1 MLTKHHRALQLP
13 SQSVDPVKRWSI
25 HLPVKPRPA
34 RPSQNFRSSASP
46 YTEPDAVISQA
57 LDRVLNAKR
66 AEDHAAA
73 TDALLKELSQ
83 ALATAEH
90 SSKYHQDA
98 AARKSGLQQFV
109 GLRQLEMEL
118 CNSDALRLGLQSL
131 LPAGSTQG
139 HLARSL
145 WISLVLGGTRS
156 SDSFAVGWDE
166 QQKEQYLQQQR
177 EDERSSLSQLQ
188 ELWNSSEFAAE
199 MQVGQQD
206 VECDPVIAA
215 AVQAQ
220 QGSLAIQLDLDT
232 CQRLLADHPS
242 TACRQQVYDMGLQ
255 AKLPKTAMLLAG
267 LVQARTRIAQ
277 YYGLPCYAEL
287 AQQGS
292 LAGGAGNSIAFLEQL
307 AAAIKPHADAELARL
322 QQQHQPEGSSDAA
335 ADWEYLHQH
344 NQQLRWKELTA
355 GSNPGASGPSSSHDE
370 LQPYLQLDACLQGI
384 STLLELLLGIKL
396 VQQEVSAGEG
406 WTEGLRKYS
415 VQSAAGQQHMGTLF
429 IDTSAGY
436 GTQMLHFGSLGA
448 QQDASQAGSSPA
460 SSSQQDAHAQQQGDA
475 CAEQPVVAVGLL
487 SGGQLAGR
495 NLSLGLWELL
505 HELGHA
511 MHFILSAQHC
521 HHLHFHGC
529 RCPLELLEVPSH
541 IFERF
546 AMHPASLRIIC
557 RHQATGDLLP
567 EHLAAALAEH
577 MRYHWYSPVQ
587 YQQQVMSVLLD
598 QLLHAA
604 SSKVT
609 GRDVSELW
617 QAVWARFTAAPALL
631 VSCQQAKALH
641 KVASDGSRAYGY
653 MHAWYLATAF
663 WVNHIEPL
671 MPAMAEHAACS
682 GTAAR
687 DDVSGGLMCAELHEL
702 LVDGASMPPAQLVH
716 KHWPQLVVQGG
727 PGAGGAATAA
737 AAPAVPPCLPV
748 DAGIVLQGLSVTV
761 T

>member
-1 MLTKHHRALQLP
+1 MQMLTRHHRALQLP
-13 SQSVDPVKRWSI
+13 SQSVHPVKRWS
-25 HLPVKPRPA
+25 HHRLVRPRPA
-34 RPSQNFRSSASP
+34 HPCQNFRSSALP

-98 AARKSGLQQFV
+98 AARKSALQQFV

-145 WISLVLGGTRS
+145 WISLVLGGMRS
-156 SDSFAVGWDE
+156 SDSFAMGWDE

-188 ELWNSSEFAAE
+188 ELWNSSELAAE
-199 MQVGQQD
+199 MQVEQED

-242 TACRQQVYDMGLQ
+242 TVCRQQVYDMGLQ
-255 AKLPKTAMLLAG
+255 AKLPKTAMSLAG

-292 LAGGAGNSIAFLEQL
+292 LAGGAGNSIAFLEQV

-322 QQQHQPEGSSDAA
+322 QQQHQPDSSSDAA
-335 ADWEYLHQH
+335 ADWEYLHQQH
-344 NQQLRWKELTA
+344 QQLRWKELVA
-355 GSNPGASGPSSSHDE
+355 GSNPGASGPSSSDGE

-396 VQQEVSAGEG
+396 AQQEVSAGEA

-415 VQSAAGQQHMGTLF
+415 VLSAARQQHMGTLF

-436 GTQMLHFGSLGA
+436 GTQMLHFGLLGA
-448 QQDASQAGSSPA
+448 QQDALQAASSP
-460 SSSQQDAHAQQQGDA
+460 SSSQQQGDA
-475 CAEQPVVAVGLL
+475 CTEQPVVAVGLL

-511 MHFILSAQHC
+511 MHFILSAHHC
-521 HHLHFHGC
+521 RHLHFHGC

-577 MRYHWYSPVQ
+577 IRYHWYSPVQ

-617 QAVWARFTAAPALL
+617 QAVWGRFSAVPAML

-641 KVASDGSRAYGY
+641 KVAADGSRAYGY
-653 MHAWYLATAF
+653 MYAWYLATAF
-663 WVNHIEPL
+663 WVSHIEPL
-671 MPAMAEHAACS
+671 MPALAEHAACS
-682 GTAAR
+682 GAAAR
-687 DDVSGGLMCAELHEL
+687 DGASAGLMCAELHQL
-702 LVDGASMPPAQLVH
+702 LVDGASMPPAQLVN

-727 PGAGGAATAA
+727 PGGGGADSAA
-737 AAPAVPPCLPV
+737 AAPAVLPCLPV
-748 DAGIVLQGLSVTV
+748 DACIVVQGLSVTV
-761 T
+761 TRGA